1 MIPGQEAKVNP
12 SPDARKWN
20 EPPRL
25 PTTHYLD
32 NRIYCDPAIFAAE
45 QARIFA
51 GGWKLVCH
59 ASELPN
65 KGDYKVSSV
74 AGRSIITVRG
84 KDGVVRSFLN
94 ACAHRGAEIVRDVRG
109 NVKGGFRCFYHLWS
123 YDLEGRNTFMTR
135 PEGYKACGLKNEDYG
150 LRAVRTESV
159 LGLVFVSL
167 HDNVES
173 LRDYLGGVVD
183 HLEEHLGSQEFE
195 VFHHHSAQVAANW
208 KLWNDNNTEVYHEYL
223 HVLNRKTGLLQP
235 GFNDRTW
242 RLYRNG
248 HGTCGQTPIRY
259 EAMGLGGRTE
269 HTLPG
274 MRPSGIIAIAI
285 FPDVL
290 LLIRGTVMRLDIVT
304 PLAPDRTL
312 VEWRGLGLMSDTSE
326 VRELRVAHHNQVW
339 GPAGRNLAEDIAAVE
354 SQQRNMASGAAL
366 YSVIAREEGLRPQ
379 DDCNLRAYYQEWGC
393 RVGRWPHD
401 LDASRDEMSI
411 QPSHAA
417 KAAHG

>member
-1 MIPGQEAKVNP
+1 MSANP
-12 SPDARKWN
+12 NARKWH

-32 NRIYCDPAIFAAE
+32 NRIYSDAAIFASE
-45 QARIFA
+45 QRKIFA
-51 GGWKLVCH
+51 AGWKLVCH

-84 KDGVVRSFLN
+84 EDGAVRSFLN
-94 ACAHRGAEIVRDVRG
+94 ACAHRGAEIVRNVRG
-109 NVKGGFRCFYHLWS
+109 NVEGGFRCFYHLWS
-123 YDLEGRNTFMTR
+123 YDLQGRNTFMTR
-135 PEGYKACGLKNEDYG
+135 PQGYETCGLKKEDYG
-150 LRAVRTESV
+150 LRPVRTEAV

-167 HDNVES
+167 NDDVES

-195 VFHHHSAQVAANW
+195 VFHHHSAEVATNW
-208 KLWNDNNTEVYHEYL
+208 KLWNDNNIEVYHEFL
-223 HVLNRKTGLLQP
+223 HVLNRTTGLQEP
-235 GFNDRTW
+235 GYHDRTW

-259 EAMGLGGRTE
+259 EAMGLEGRTQ

-274 MRPSGIIAIAI
+274 MRPNGIIAIAI

-290 LLIRGTVMRLDIVT
+290 VLIRGTVMRLDMMT
-304 PLAPDRTL
+304 PLSPGRTL
-312 VEWRGLGLMSDTSE
+312 VEWRGLGLRSDTPE
-326 VRELRVAHHNQVW
+326 VRAMRVAHHNQVW

-354 SQQRNMASGAAL
+354 SQQRNIASGASL
-366 YSVIAREEGLRPQ
+366 YSVIAREEDLRPQ
-379 DDCNLRAYYQEWGC
+379 DDCNLRAYYQEWGR
-393 RVGRWPHD
+393 RVARWPHD
-401 LDASRDEMSI
+401 LEASRDEVSI
-411 QPSHAA
+411 PQAPTA